1 MSHSQ
6 DRQDRQEISVRRPLS
21 PTAADRSPSEV
32 QRARVEQLPPAAV
45 GRERLEAEIAR
56 LNTTLAESR
65 ERVRHYEDLATAARD
80 AENVAQEQQY
90 ANQAQSWQATIAPTT
105 QLLLARVNA
114 QPGPSEDHQALVAL
128 QAENRRLTI
137 QLQGE
142 LPLDE
147 DDELAR
153 FWRAL
158 HRGEVNEQRLELESV
173 SVLFLVL
180 PANVFWLGNPNLGS
194 VLVVRES
201 YEGLFDVITDAANA
215 LWTNWIVTGNPGIGK
230 TAFSA
235 YFLYRIFRQNREN
248 NVSLPFVYEPAATG
262 RYQERRYLLR
272 ADGSASYSHHGVKD
286 TLRNGQVWL
295 IVDANPPRR
304 YGSAKVLLVTNPFR
318 PIYKELEKDGG
329 FVLFMPVWSELEIEA
344 YLQRFATTMATRE
357 AGAYLQSARS
367 VFLCWG
373 GIAREVLHPKLG
385 GRQRIQDAIAGC
397 VFQKVINSDVENL
410 ASENSILHR
419 VLHIEVL
426 PLDPNR
432 PVDECGRRILPY
444 SRYRLRF
451 ASKWVSEQVFRK
463 FRTEERDRLRR
474 FLSAAEDSPRHA
486 SLRGQLFEEY
496 ASNCLQTGGTFPR
509 RHLETGVGD
518 ELQLRPLTCINFRQ
532 LTEIDLSIPNRYYS
546 PTTRNL
552 AAVDAILSPNVILQM
567 TASRSHPV
575 QSEGL
580 RLAIS
585 RMLQQAG
592 PAVLYFVV
600 PSDIYPTFPRQ
611 TYLGVD
617 GRVLETWPAEVDAAQ
632 QFALCINIDPL

>member
-1 MSHSQ
+1 MSYSQ
-6 DRQDRQEISVRRPLS
+6 DRQEFSVRRPLS

-32 QRARVEQLPPAAV
+32 QHPRLEQLPPAAV
-45 GRERLEAEIAR
+45 GRERLEAEIAG
-56 LNTTLAESR
+56 LNTTLADSQDR
-65 ERVRHYEDLATAARD
+65 LRHYERLEATAHD
-80 AENVAQEQQY
+80 AGNIAEAQLY
-90 ANQAQSWQATIAPTT
+90 ASSAQSVRTMINTMTATKA
-105 QLLLARVNA
+105 QLLLATAIARPV
-114 QPGPSEDHQALVAL
+114 
-128 QAENRRLTI
+128 
-137 QLQGE
+137 
-142 LPLDE
+142 

-180 PANVFWLGNPNLGS
+180 PANVFWLGDPNFGS
-194 VLVVRES
+194 VLMVRES
-201 YEGLFDVITDAANA
+201 YEGLFDVITDAENA
-215 LWTNWIVTGNPGIGK
+215 RWKRWIVTGNPGIGK

-248 NVSLPFVYEPAATG
+248 NVSLPLFYEPAAGNFPETT
-262 RYQERRYLLR
+262 RYLLR
-272 ADGSASYSHHGVKD
+272 ADGSACRVSMDILLDGP
-286 TLRNGQVWL
+286 VWL
-295 IVDANPPRR
+295 ITDAHSPSG
-304 YGSAKVLLVTNPFR
+304 YGTAKVLLVTVPFR
-318 PIYKELEKDGG
+318 PIYRDLQKAHGRL
-329 FVLFMPVWSELEIEA
+329 LLMPVWSELEIEA
-344 YLQRFATTMATRE
+344 YLQRSATSMVPQDAD
-357 AGAYLQSARS
+357 AYLQAARS
-367 VFLCWG
+367 AFLCWG
-373 GIAREVLHPKLG
+373 GIAREVLPLEAG
-385 GRQRIQDAIAGC
+385 DVQDLQDAIAGC
-397 VFQKVINSDVENL
+397 VFQKVIYTDVENL

-432 PVDECGRRILPY
+432 LVDVSGRRILPY
-444 SRYRLRF
+444 SRYCLRF
-451 ASKWVSEQVFRK
+451 ASKWVSERVFRK
-463 FRTEERDRLRR
+463 FRNAEKDRLKR
-474 FLSAAEDSPRHA
+474 FLSAAEDSPEHA
-486 SLRGQLFEEY
+486 LLRRQLFEEY

-518 ELQLRPLTCINFRQ
+518 ELQLPRLTCINFRQ
-532 LTEIDLSIPNRYYS
+532 LTEIDLSIPDRYYS
-546 PTTRNL
+546 PTIRNL

-585 RMLQQAG
+585 RMSQQAG

-617 GRVLETWPAEVDAAQ
+617 GRVLETRPAEVDAAQ
-632 QFALCINIDPL
+632 QFALCVNIDLL

>member
-1 MSHSQ
+1 MQGMNSLPFS
-6 DRQDRQEISVRRPLS
+6 E
-21 PTAADRSPSEV
+21 RSP
-32 QRARVEQLPPAAV
+32 VEQLPPVAV
-45 GRERLEAEIAR
+45 GRERLQAEIAR

-65 ERVRHYEDLATAARD
+65 ERVRQYEDLATAARD
-80 AENVAQEQQY
+80 AENVAQEQQH
-90 ANQAQSWQATIAPTT
+90 ANQAQSWLATIAPRLNFCLPGQMLD
-105 QLLLARVNA
+105 QLFKKKIGDLQKKIDGLRSNLRSNFKASFRVM
-114 QPGPSEDHQALVAL
+114 
-128 QAENRRLTI
+128 
-137 QLQGE
+137 
-142 LPLDE
+142 DE

-180 PANVFWLGNPNLGS
+180 PANVFWLGDPNLGS
-194 VLVVRES
+194 VLMVRES

-385 GRQRIQDAIAGC
+385 GRQRI
-397 VFQKVINSDVENL
+397 
-410 ASENSILHR
+410 LHR
-419 VLHIEVL
+419 VLYIDVL

-474 FLSAAEDSPRHA
+474 FLSAAADNPEHA

-496 ASNCLQTGGTFPR
+496 ASNFLQTGGTFPR
-509 RHLETGVGD
+509 RHLETGVSD
-518 ELQLRPLTCINFRQ
+518 ELRLPRLTCINFRQ
-532 LTEIDLSIPNRYYS
+532 LTEIDLSIPDRYYN
-546 PTTRNL
+546 PITRNL
-552 AAVDAILSPNVILQM
+552 AAVDAIISPNVFLQM
-567 TASRSHPV
+567 TVSRSHPV
-575 QSEGL
+575 KSEGFL
-580 RLAIS
+580 QAIS
-585 RMLQQAG
+585 LMPQQEG

-600 PSDIYPTFPRQ
+600 PSNIYPTFPRQ
-611 TYLGVD
+611 TD
-617 GRVLETWPAEVDAAQ
+617 GRMLGTRPAEVDAAQ
-632 QFALCINIDPL
+632 QFALCVNIDLL